1 MEEPGRRQKLHQ
13 TGPKNYVLKCLPF
26 EISRK

>member
-1 MEEPGRRQKLHQ
+1 MEEPGLRQKLRQ
-13 TGPKNYVLKCLPF
+13 TGPKNCILKCLPF